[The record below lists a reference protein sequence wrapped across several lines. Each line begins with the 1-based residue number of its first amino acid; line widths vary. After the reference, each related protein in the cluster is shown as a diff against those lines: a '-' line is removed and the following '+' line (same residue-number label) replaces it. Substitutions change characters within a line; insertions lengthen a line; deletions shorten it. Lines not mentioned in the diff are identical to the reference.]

1 MTADNHGGTA
11 PRPAGSAVA
20 LGQGSGRTG
29 ARGRAGTRPG
39 RSRRPRRWAL
49 IAGAV
54 MFATSAGLLAAVF
67 AAARSDLWAMLDLHV
82 YLWGGKLTWR
92 TGSPYQ
98 RLYRDFH
105 LYFTY
110 PPMAAGLFAILQRLT
125 VPVVQWLVTVA
136 SVVSLTVILWLT
148 WGQLGHRRAAS
159 RLAATLALA
168 AVTLWIEP
176 VQQTLAFGQ
185 VNLVLML
192 VIVADLCQP
201 DSRWWKGTGVGLA
214 AGFKLTPL
222 IFVPYLL
229 LTRRFRAAAVAVV
242 TFGVTIAGS
251 FALLPRAARQ
261 FWLGGLFLD
270 SNRVGNVDYAGNQ
283 SLQGAAGR
291 LLGDTAAAHP
301 YWLVNVAVVGA
312 AGLGLAALL
321 SRRGQE
327 MAGILTCALTGLLV
341 SPVSWSHHWVWVAP
355 MLAAVAESA
364 MRLAAR
370 NPGRW
375 WRQAGWAAPAV
386 ILALF
391 FAYPFH
397 LAPGAPLVPEGLLWT
412 LPSPALQGSGMT
424 GLQQVTGNLYV
435 LAGLAGLCLIGG
447 CLAVARDPAADPRDG
462 RLPPEPGGAHAP
474 AG

>member
-1 MTADNHGGTA
+1 
-11 PRPAGSAVA
+11 
-20 LGQGSGRTG
+20 
-29 ARGRAGTRPG
+29 
-39 RSRRPRRWAL
+39 
-49 IAGAV
+49 

-192 VIVADLCQP
+192 VIVADLCQS

-397 LAPGAPLVPEGLLWT
+397 LAPGALLVPEGLLWT

-447 CLAVARDPAADPRDG
+447 CLAVARDPAADPRGG